1 MAPNYVL
8 FQMEMKQIKMQPCTN
23 LRNKEEENER
33 VRHPS
38 IRYVW
43 RLVSPSKKRT
53 VSNKSRLQQSKA
65 SEECL
70 NRQDEANPNF
80 GQVPW
85 KYHDCPWALLYRT
98 LSSRCHYL

>member
-80 GQVPW
+80 GQVP
-85 KYHDCPWALLYRT
+85 
-98 LSSRCHYL
+98 